1 MTWIT
6 LITLLFA
13 VLLAALAVGFV
24 ILPLVRPGRRVL
36 VDEEGPL
43 ADLIL
48 RKDTVLQ
55 SIKELEFDY
64 QTEKLS
70 EEDYQRLDG
79 RLRQQAIALLRQIEQ
94 AMPAAAGMEAQ
105 LEEAIRQRRQVTA
118 RPAVATPADPAD
130 EVMACPRCHSSVRA
144 TDNFCPKCGF
154 ALVQAAA
161 Q

>member
-1 MTWIT
+1 MLWIT
-6 LITLLFA
+6 LLLA

-48 RKDTVLQ
+48 RKESVLQ
-55 SIKELEFDY
+55 SIKELEFDF
-64 QTEKLS
+64 QTGKLS
-70 EEDYQRLDG
+70 KEDYQRLDQ

-94 AMPAAAGMEAQ
+94 AMPAAAGLEEQ
-105 LEEAIRQRRQVTA
+105 LEAAIRRRRQVTD
-118 RPAVATPADPAD
+118 RPIVVAEDT
-130 EVMACPRCHSSVRA
+130 EMMACPRCNSAVRA

-154 ALVQAAA
+154 ALVQAAV